1 MIANLHNFI
10 FINRI
15 NQDLKISLYLQ
26 EFLRL

>member
-15 NQDLKISLYLQ
+15 TEDLKTSLYLQ
-26 EFLRL
+26 DFQRL